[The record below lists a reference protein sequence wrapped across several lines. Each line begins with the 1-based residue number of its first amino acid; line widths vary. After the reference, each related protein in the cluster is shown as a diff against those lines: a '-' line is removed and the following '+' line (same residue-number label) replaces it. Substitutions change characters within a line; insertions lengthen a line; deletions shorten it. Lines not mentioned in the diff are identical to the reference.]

1 MLEIKYFRTV
11 CGGEHNLTE
20 GRLTK
25 MIYVSEMDGKKSETK
40 ETKGCGC
47 GFGVT
52 MPELSGGRGVHGKE

>member
-1 MLEIKYFRTV
+1 
-11 CGGEHNLTE
+11 
-20 GRLTK
+20 

-52 MPELSGGRGVHGKE
+52 MPELSGGRGVHGKEWPGLMRYMDGDVL